1 VDWVGM
7 SLYHWGNAYPWGEN
21 EIPESGKF
29 LAQLTGNYHGLN
41 GDDRAVPDFYTIYHM
56 QHGKPVAIP
65 ETAAFFDPL
74 KGGPDELII
83 KQFWWRQVFDPVL
96 LMGFPGIKMINWF
109 EHAKNESEV
118 GGAWIDW
125 RVTGSSLIAN
135 QFRVDLPLD
144 QLVFAP

>member
-1 VDWVGM
+1 LGRYVPL
-7 SLYHWGNAYPWGEN
+7 SWGNAYPWGEN

-65 ETAAFFDPL
+65 ETASFFDPL

-83 KQFWWRQVFDPVL
+83 KQFWWRQVFDPAL

-125 RVTGSSLIAN
+125 
-135 QFRVDLPLD
+135 
-144 QLVFAP
+144 